1 MHKAQRGHKLS
12 VVRKVVTP
20 LNFVTL
26 PSFSVTLPSCDPPT
40 FFHTKYGG
48 VVFVLTQ
55 FVSDSDG

>member
-26 PSFSVTLPSCDPPT
+26 PSFSVTLPSCDPPEP
-40 FFHTKYGG
+40 Y
-48 VVFVLTQ
+48 LRAQ
-55 FVSDSDG
+55 FCRKIYLNFT

>member
-26 PSFSVTLPSCDPPT
+26 PSFSVTLPSCDPLSDAPQ
-40 FFHTKYGG
+40 KILSGDRG
-48 VVFVLTQ
+48 VQGAESSALF
-55 FVSDSDG
+55 